1 MISKAE
7 IVIGGI
13 RDKYPAPESITRS
26 AVLKTH
32 AIDQFAFSARLLQLL
47 YSMQVCGFLYL
58 SLVISG
64 AHDYT
69 LSYKTL
75 HILSPFLLLLNGCV
89 ALS

>member
-7 IVIGGI
+7 IVVGGV

-47 YSMQVCGFLYL
+47 YSLQV
-58 SLVISG
+58 
-64 AHDYT
+64 
-69 LSYKTL
+69 
-75 HILSPFLLLLNGCV
+75 
-89 ALS
+89 